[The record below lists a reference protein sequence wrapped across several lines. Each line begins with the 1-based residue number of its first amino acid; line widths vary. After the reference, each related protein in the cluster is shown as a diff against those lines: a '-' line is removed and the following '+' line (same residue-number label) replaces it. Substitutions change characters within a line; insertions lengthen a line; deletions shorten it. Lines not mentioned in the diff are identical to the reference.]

1 MNDISFGK
9 YISVLYRYTQIIIN
23 HQLKEYGLGSG
34 QYLFLIAIAKSPG
47 INQKELTARMMND
60 KATTA
65 KALSKLEAL
74 GYIERKKDEADR
86 RYYKIFLS
94 DKGEAFMPTLRSILQ
109 TLTST
114 LSTEMTAS
122 EIDQSKELL
131 DKMLENAIK
140 EVDRL
145 K

>member
-47 INQKELTARMMND
+47 INQKELTAQMMND

-74 GYIERKKDEADR
+74 GYIERQKDEADR
-86 RYYKIFLS
+86 RNYKIFLS
-94 DKGEAFMPTLRSILQ
+94 DKGEAFIPTLRAILQ

>member
-47 INQKELTARMMND
+47 INQKELTAQMMND

-65 KALSKLEAL
+65 KALSKLESL
-74 GYIERKKDEADR
+74 GYIERQKDEADR
-86 RYYKIFLS
+86 RNYKIFLS
-94 DKGEAFMPTLRSILQ
+94 DKGEAFIPTLRAILQ

>member
-47 INQKELTARMMND
+47 INQKELTAQMMND

-65 KALSKLEAL
+65 KALSKLESL
-74 GYIERKKDEADR
+74 GYIERQKDEADR
-86 RYYKIFLS
+86 RNYKIFLS
-94 DKGEAFMPTLRSILQ
+94 DKGEAFIPTLRAILQ

-140 EVDRL
+140 EVNRL